1 MLQLGKE
8 KEFCAN
14 SIFNMKI
21 LKALLVCLT
30 TTFSIW
36 LLCGCSTSRLDSSNA
51 NQFNTETALT
61 NTGAGSLTQDQAG
74 VEHIFT
80 NANVVMWVPSNA
92 VEVWDGPTS
101 GVYIGETTPPR
112 AFVKMYKI
120 ELDIEII
127 DTPERLQQQDRWSS
141 SNWFY
146 QDHPEVSI
154 IDVQYGKQLR
164 RDIWNP
170 EKCRRL
176 LISARVTRSATFA
189 EDIEIAKKMIESIKP
204 IPK

>member
-21 LKALLVCLT
+21 LKTLLVCLT

-61 NTGAGSLTQDQAG
+61 NASAVSLTKDQSGAER
-74 VEHIFT
+74 VFT

-92 VEVWDGPTS
+92 VQVWDGPTS
-101 GVYIGETTPPR
+101 GVYIGETTPPG
-112 AFVKMYKI
+112 AFVKDYKI
-120 ELDIEII
+120 ELDIGII
-127 DTPERLQQQDRWSS
+127 DTPERLQQQDRWSA

-146 QDHPEVSI
+146 QDHPQVSM

-164 RDIWNP
+164 RDIWSH
-170 EKCRRL
+170 EKTRRL
-176 LISARVTRSATFA
+176 LISASVTRSATFE
-189 EDIEIAKKMIESIKP
+189 EDVKTAKKMIESIKL